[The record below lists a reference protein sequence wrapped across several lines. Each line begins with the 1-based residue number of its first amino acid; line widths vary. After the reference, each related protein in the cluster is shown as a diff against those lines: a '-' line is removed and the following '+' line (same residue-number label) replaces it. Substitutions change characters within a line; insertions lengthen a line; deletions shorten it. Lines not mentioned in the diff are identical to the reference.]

1 MYVTKPMMESLAPI
15 LPSFVAMATAHMEH
29 NMVLYQDIIMEGPS
43 SRFKTIGVD
52 YDKILPPGG
61 AVTDDMPIEDIDFA

>member
-15 LPSFVAMATAHMEH
+15 LPTFVGMATTYMEQ
-29 NMVLYQDIIMEGPS
+29 NMMLYQEIIIEGPS

-52 YDKILPPGG
+52 YDKMLPPG
-61 AVTDDMPIEDIDFA
+61 APVTDDMPIEDVQ